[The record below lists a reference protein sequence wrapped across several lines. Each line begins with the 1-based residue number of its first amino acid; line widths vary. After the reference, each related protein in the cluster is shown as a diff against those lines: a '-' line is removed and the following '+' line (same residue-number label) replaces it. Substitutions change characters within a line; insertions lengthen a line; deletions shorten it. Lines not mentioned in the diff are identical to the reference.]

1 MRSVFGKLTAAV
13 GVAATALTLTMG
25 PASADP
31 PAGVVPKA
39 TDVVSVGSDTIQ
51 AYDNGLSAAYNAT
64 APASKYYSWDATGST
79 PITPKAG
86 ALSIA
91 RPNGSSAGIAELAA
105 VSHTTVDVA
114 RSSRAPIQGTD
125 PNTDLFI
132 AFAKDAVGWSGF
144 TSTST
149 VTTDSPSTLSV
160 TDLQG
165 IYGTCAITNWNQ
177 VTDIPGYT
185 GPNAAIKA
193 YLPQSSS
200 GTRKFFLSALGITTP
215 GSCVQAYTPE
225 ENEGTDAVFNNPAVV
240 YPYSIA
246 HYIGQVYNGKG
257 SGTDEPGFLDA
268 LRSVKF
274 SSTSTIAQITNKL
287 ITTAFA
293 NSIFGRNVYHVVRSA
308 DWNSAV
314 QGPPLKALFDKSTGT
329 PAGYVC
335 SNPTLITSFGFL
347 ALSSTQC
354 GTQSHTT

>member
-31 PAGVVPKA
+31 PTGVTPAA

-51 AYDNGLSAAYNAT
+51 AFDNGLSAAYNAT
-64 APASKYYSWDATGST
+64 NPTNKYYSWDATGTS

-86 ALSIA
+86 ALSIT

-105 VSHTTVDVA
+105 VTHTTVDVA

-144 TSTST
+144 TTTST
-149 VTTDSPSTLSV
+149 VTTDSPQTL
-160 TDLQG
+160 TTADLQG
-165 IYGTCAITNWNQ
+165 IYGTCSITNWDQ
-177 VTDIPGYT
+177 VG
-185 GPNAAIKA
+185 GKNAAIKA

-215 GSCVQAYTPE
+215 GTCVQSYTPE
-225 ENEGTDAVFNNPAVV
+225 ENEGTDSVFTNNPGAIF
-240 YPYSIA
+240 PYSIA

-257 SGTDEPGFLDA
+257 SGTDEPGSLDA
-268 LRSVKF
+268 LRSI
-274 SSTSTIAQITNKL
+274 TIGTTVTPQITNKL
-287 ITTAFA
+287 ITAAFA
-293 NSIFGRNVYHVVRSA
+293 ASIYGRNVYHVVRSL
-308 DWNSAV
+308 DWNSTG
-314 QGPPLKALFDKSTGT
+314 QGPALKALFDKASGT

-335 SNPTLITSFGFL
+335 THSSLITSFGFL